1 MLDNFYPVPSS
12 TVLFQTRKINKVYDK
27 RKTMQKKIYI
37 LKLNNCKIVIFSK
50 MPSIREALAAMS
62 YESGSENRRKM
73 NKNVNW
79 TGRIQTT
86 VFTSLQARLWM
97 MAAPRIC
104 RSSEFESSECTA
116 TLVVTLMLLILLL
129 TF

>member
-1 MLDNFYPVPSS
+1 M
-12 TVLFQTRKINKVYDK
+12 
-27 RKTMQKKIYI
+27 
-37 LKLNNCKIVIFSK
+37 VIFSK
-50 MPSIREALAAMS
+50 MPSIREALAVTS
-62 YESGSENRRKM
+62 YENDSKIRRKM
-73 NKNVNW
+73 SENVNW

-116 TLVVTLMLLILLL
+116 TLVVTLILLMLLL
-129 TF
+129 TFWSWCCHSDM